1 MSLGKA
7 GPFELIELLGEGAV
21 GQVYSARDPV
31 LGRQVAVK
39 MLRRELSSDREFLD
53 RFYGEAQRLGDLNHV
68 NITTLYGLYFEGD
81 KPFMA
86 MELVRGRTLKD
97 LLQRAQR
104 LPPRE
109 SLAVMAQTLA
119 GLAYAHRA
127 GVIHRDIKPANL
139 MVTDS
144 GIVKIMDFGIARVRG
159 SLHMTRAGQAFL
171 TPLYAS
177 PEQIK
182 GEEVDERSDL
192 YSLGIVFYEMLAGR
206 PPFTARSEYLL
217 ERAHLEDAPPP
228 LSEAAPDLDPGVA
241 AAVMRALAKS
251 PADRFA
257 GAEEFAHAVGA
268 RTIRGDAPD
277 ILQEFIAAAF
287 RGALPDETRQ
297 LDRASGPRGRSSS
310 ISLPRDTGAMEAGIE
325 SWQVSQRHAETPSLR
340 STDTAR
346 EPGSQEYRSV
356 PAGSDPLFPDTGPG
370 LVPGLFPTAEDR
382 LSASSSNRRSQ
393 PRGRGRVAFLSGI
406 TVALAASIGC
416 AGILY
421 WIPVA
426 FDWLS
431 APGYSEA
438 ERPPHRPDGP
448 SQRLPV
454 MSLAG
459 SHAVLDNPPNRTP
472 SSYGFSPVPPPET
485 APNPASQ
492 PVVSIPIA
500 PPPSVATMPHPASK
514 PATLPSVAPTPA
526 TAVKRSAR
534 KPAASSPIPVPGRVA
549 MAAPVPT
556 SEFAPKPEPTAPSA
570 GITPM
575 AASFRTIVATA
586 LRQRPDKS
594 ARRLT
599 MLKPGTKVTIT
610 GKGADGDWYKVEV
623 PGAALEGYVAAS
635 AVRETRLLEATE
647 WQRIQKRR
655 DAASF
660 AGFLRKYPRGVH
672 AAAASARLETL
683 RRATAASVTG
693 TLRPPDLPDADG
705 NSSSDHIRRR
715 PSVGS
720 GGGPCTTMIERSQ
733 LGEPVSDAD
742 RAIAQNDCR

>member
-7 GPFELIELLGEGAV
+7 GSFELVELLGEGAV
-21 GQVYSARDPV
+21 GQVYSARDPM

-53 RFYGEAQRLGDLNHV
+53 RFYGEAQRLGDLNHA

-97 LLQRAQR
+97 LLQRAGR

-192 YSLGIVFYEMLAGR
+192 YSLGVVFYEMLAGR

-217 ERAHLEDAPPP
+217 EQAHLEDAPPQ

-241 AAVMRALAKS
+241 AAVMRALAKN

-287 RGALPDETRQ
+287 RGAPPDETRQ
-297 LDRASGPRGRSSS
+297 LDRASGPRGRSSP
-310 ISLPRDTGAMEAGIE
+310 ISLPRDTEAIE
-325 SWQVSQRHAETPSLR
+325 ADIGSRR
-340 STDTAR
+340 SADAAR
-346 EPGSQEYRSV
+346 EPGSREYRGV
-356 PAGSDPLFPDTGPG
+356 PAGSDPVFPGSGPD
-370 LVPGLFPTAEDR
+370 LVPELSPAAEDR
-382 LSASSSNRRSQ
+382 LSVSSSNRRSR
-393 PRGRGRVAFLSGI
+393 PRARGRIAFLGGAA
-406 TVALAASIGC
+406 VVLVASIGC

-438 ERPPHRPDGP
+438 EKPSQRPDGP
-448 SQRLPV
+448 SQRLRV

-459 SHAVLDNPPNRTP
+459 SHAALDNPPNRT
-472 SSYGFSPVPPPET
+472 SSPYGFSPVPPPEA
-485 APNPASQ
+485 APNPTSQ
-492 PVVSIPIA
+492 PTALPPRAVASKPASERVILVPVA

-514 PATLPSVAPTPA
+514 PATLPSVASPPA
-526 TAVKRSAR
+526 TAVKRSAQ
-534 KPAASSPIPVPGRVA
+534 KPVESSPIPMPGRVA
-549 MAAPVPT
+549 MAAPVPA
-556 SEFAPKPEPTAPSA
+556 SEFAPKPEPAAPSA
-570 GITPM
+570 GIIPM
-575 AASFRTIVATA
+575 TASFRTIVATA

-599 MLKPGTKVTIT
+599 VLKPGTKITVTGT
-610 GKGADGDWYKVEV
+610 GADGDWYKVEV

-635 AVRETRLLEATE
+635 AVRETRLLEAAE
-647 WQRIQKRR
+647 WRRIQKRR

-660 AGFLRKYPRGVH
+660 ASFLRKYPLGVH

-683 RRATAASVTG
+683 RRATAAGMTG

-705 NSSSDHIRRR
+705 NFSSDRIRRR
-715 PSVGS
+715 PSATLDGGS
-720 GGGPCTTMIERSQ
+720 APR
-733 LGEPVSDAD
+733 
-742 RAIAQNDCR
+742 